1 MDKDAIAQHHKMFYH
16 VLWSDK
22 FTGKKIRAV
31 RDKVCLL
38 CEYLHGYNYTEGT
51 ESAKA
56 DYINQTKELVFDEL
70 TYNYITRRHYDKY
83 DGKHSVSTW
92 IATYI
97 YNNIN
102 NILRKHKPRAVDPY
116 KGIDDRS
123 DIFDEAYVNYRLP
136 LEDYW
141 DSVYM
146 RDPTLNPEHILIGR
160 ELLGMVLAYFGELD
174 TQVMLGIR
182 SSEEVAL
189 AQRLRVDSYNKRL
202 YRRKLMFK
210 EQLERIGY
218 LN

>member
-1 MDKDAIAQHHKMFYH
+1 MFYH
-16 VLWSDK
+16 VLWSEK
-22 FTGKKIRAV
+22 FTGSKIMAV

-51 ESAKA
+51 ESVKA

-70 TYNYITRRHYDKY
+70 TYNYYTRRHNDKY

-102 NILRKHKPRAVDPY
+102 NILRKHKPRAVDPD

-146 RDPTLNPEHILIGR
+146 REPTLNPEHILIGR
-160 ELLGMVLAYFGELD
+160 ELLEGPGLLRRTGYTGNAGYQKQRG
-174 TQVMLGIR
+174 G
-182 SSEEVAL
+182 SSRPA
-189 AQRLRVDSYNKRL
+189 AP
-202 YRRKLMFK
+202 
-210 EQLERIGY
+210 GG
-218 LN
+218 